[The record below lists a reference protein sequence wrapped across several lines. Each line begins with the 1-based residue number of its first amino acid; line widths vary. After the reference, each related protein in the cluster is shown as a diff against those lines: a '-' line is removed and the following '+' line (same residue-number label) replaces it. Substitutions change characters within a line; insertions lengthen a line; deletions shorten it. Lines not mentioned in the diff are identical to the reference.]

1 MSACRKAG
9 ISDKSFYYWH
19 KKFGSLSRSQVCEIE
34 VAGAIKFLLMLVC
47 VVLLKLSLTRAPD
60 NTVQCY
66 LVILS
71 LLANWLAEILLSDSV
86 NL

>member
-1 MSACRKAG
+1 LFINKALIAFDGGETG
-9 ISDKSFYYWH
+9 IRTLGRLAPTTVF
-19 KKFGSLSRSQVCEIE
+19 EIE
-34 VAGAIKFLLMLVC
+34 VAGAIRFLLMLVC

-66 LVILS
+66 LVIIS
-71 LLANWLAEILLSDSV
+71 SLANWLAEILHSGAM